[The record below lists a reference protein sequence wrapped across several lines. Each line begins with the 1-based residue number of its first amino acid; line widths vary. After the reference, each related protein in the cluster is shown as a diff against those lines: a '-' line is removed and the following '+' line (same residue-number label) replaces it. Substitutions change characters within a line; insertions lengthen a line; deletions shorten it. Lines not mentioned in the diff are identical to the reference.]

1 MTTPLTTF
9 VRQLTPAAP
18 EASPELFEEVWSAL
32 RGMLVRELK
41 RRGSWTAP
49 PSFLGIVGYEQW
61 TSLRSDADALDELA
75 AQCFEF
81 IFVKRIQ
88 SLRNQAEV
96 KDTIDGIVALN
107 IRHFLLEVQRDNDP
121 LGFRVFEVLRR
132 VVQHQLEGGGLV
144 LVQGDPRVRND
155 TLLARVPGLTPDLML
170 AVDPSPLAERWS
182 TAYLDPLV
190 TASHSELSDLLQTLG
205 DELSDWLEPDRPGF
219 RFGDLA
225 APLKQKVRAGWAGRL
240 AESVFSSDRSPP
252 SGPGEGAKNAEA
264 RRRFA
269 WLSQCVR
276 SALESLKLR
285 AKTRRYFER
294 LWKFL
299 ESFAADSPELQKLD
313 VGDSELPSHRELS
326 TLLQIPR
333 ERIPG
338 LLETLGERLREC
350 RETMDSLPQ
359 ESPPQET
366 PMHDPSSEN
375 SPRRRAQAALRA
387 ALAEKRAGEPG
398 TQRRPGDIVHLP
410 AADVPGVSWLI
421 LELPANGETFVCAPV
436 DTVPLLG
443 PDDLPLPEE
452 AADEPWTLRSRYR
465 LQAARHLLDKAR
477 LIAQVDL
484 PLLQAALAS
493 PDIEGRLLSEE
504 SDPAYREWIEE
515 GPAEAHRKL
524 QQEPLPF
531 QQPSSKEASDRQRS
545 SRPWAQW
552 AAAILALVA
561 VGLGVQVYQLQ
572 TAVDQLTTPLYN
584 PPYGEVKFEMGSRG
598 TDELKVRTGSPRIE
612 LGLILSKIEPVP
624 SAYRIDLR
632 APDGRLLRRYSNLE
646 PQGSFTLPLLTSEI
660 DGFSKLSFEV
670 YGIDEEGEETLLSE
684 REVKLAREEPE

>member
-9 VRQLTPAAP
+9 VRQLTPEAA
-18 EASPELFEEVWSAL
+18 EASSELFEEVWSAL

-49 PSFLGIVGYEQW
+49 PSYLGIVGYDQW

-81 IFVKRIQ
+81 IFVKRLK
-88 SLRNQAEV
+88 SLRKQAEV

-155 TLLARVPGLTPDLML
+155 SLLARVPGLTPDLML

-182 TAYLDPLV
+182 GAYLDPLV
-190 TASHSELSDLLQTLG
+190 TASHRELSDLVQTLG
-205 DELSDWLEPDRPGF
+205 DELKDWLEPERPGF

-225 APLKQKVRAGWAGRL
+225 APLKQKVREGWAGRL
-240 AESVFSSDRSPP
+240 AETVFSMDRAIPEDP
-252 SGPGEGAKNAEA
+252 AKAAEA
-264 RRRFA
+264 QRRFI
-269 WLSQCVR
+269 WLSQCVQK
-276 SALESLKLR
+276 ALQHLQLR

-299 ESFAADSPELQKLD
+299 ESFAAESPEVKELKTD
-313 VGDSELPSHRELS
+313 DSELPSYRELS
-326 TLLQIPR
+326 SLLQIPR

-359 ESPPQET
+359 ETPPQET
-366 PMHDPSSEN
+366 PMHDPSSDN
-375 SPRRRAQAALRA
+375 SPRQRAQAALRA
-387 ALAEKRAGEPG
+387 ALAQEREGESDAP
-398 TQRRPGDIVHLP
+398 RRPGDIVYLP
-410 AADVPGVSWLI
+410 EADVPGVSWLI
-421 LELPANGETFVCAPV
+421 LELAANSETFLCAPV

-452 AADEPWTLRSRYR
+452 ASDEPWVLRNGYR
-465 LQAARHLLDKAR
+465 LPAARHLLDQAR
-477 LIAQVDL
+477 LVSQVDL
-484 PLLQAALAS
+484 PLLHAALAS
-493 PDIEGRLLSEE
+493 PDAEGRLVSEE
-504 SDPAYREWIEE
+504 DDPTYREWLEE
-515 GPAEAHRKL
+515 GPAEAHRTL
-524 QQEPLPF
+524 RQQPLPF
-531 QQPSSKEASDRQRS
+531 RRPSDDRPSEKQRF
-545 SRPWAQW
+545 SRPWLQW
-552 AAAILALVA
+552 VAAILALVA

-572 TAVDQLTTPLYN
+572 TTVDQLTMPIFN

-598 TDELKVRTGSPRIE
+598 TDQLKIRTGSPRIE
-612 LGLILSKIEPVP
+612 VGLILSSIDPVP
-624 SAYRIDLR
+624 AAYRIDLL
-632 APDGRLLRRYSNLE
+632 APDGQLIRRYTGLE
-646 PQGSFTLPLLTSEI
+646 AHDSFTLPLLSAEI
-660 DGFSKLSFEV
+660 EGYSKLSFEV

-684 REVKLAREEPE
+684 REVLLVRSEED